1 MEVMI
6 EFSVALLNA
15 VADFLRSEPMFYLF
29 TIVCLIGIVK
39 VFRALMP

>member
-1 MEVMI
+1 MMI
-6 EFSVALLNA
+6 TFSTALLGA

-29 TIVCLIGIVK
+29 TIVCLIGIIK

>member
-15 VADFLRSEPMFYLF
+15 VADFLASEPMFYLF